1 MLKYFLSN
9 NSQEVNGLPNI
20 KNAVKRV
27 RTTKTKT
34 LINSARKS
42 LLKSTIKKCNEAVAN
57 NDANAAN
64 ALKEAMKLIDKSA
77 AKKIIHRNTAARRK
91 SKLAKAVNAM
101 AK

>member
-1 MLKYFLSN
+1 M
-9 NSQEVNGLPNI
+9 PNI